1 MQDQIDEDIKV
12 ARMNEIMEAQ
22 KEISREK
29 LRRFVGKRIP
39 VLVAGPSE
47 DSDLVWQGRMS
58 VQAPEVDGLVY
69 LNDGPVAAGKI
80 QEVEITDS
88 YDYDL
93 VGHVVH

>member
-1 MQDQIDEDIKV
+1 
-12 ARMNEIMEAQ
+12 
-22 KEISREK
+22 
-29 LRRFVGKRIP
+29 
-39 VLVAGPSE
+39 
-47 DSDLVWQGRMS
+47 MS